1 MSEIATANPEQQGG
15 KRILIVEDDPIVAQV
30 YQRRLTKAGFRVTV
44 ASEGS
49 DGFFTIVKDKPDGVL
64 LDLMLPQMDGLQ
76 ILRKTRAQKQFE
88 RTPIIVFSN
97 AFMNGMLQ
105 DAAAAGA
112 TMTVNKSEPN
122 AITSIVEAFLQYL
135 CRAPVTHPHV
145 SPPVPIQESTES
157 ASVPQPFGG
166 AQFQEQPQSRQ
177 SVMIESSPQS
187 KAVIPAVSGPVVG
200 RRFGVFPIARGRAVQ
215 AKATATPV
223 AAEGRFANAA
233 INRLSRGNFASAVRG
248 SRISPAES
256 IEVDEEDQSAE
267 RDIFD
272 VFYNGGTET
281 IGAIR
286 TALRDYQKA
295 PSTPQG
301 REHLEAFYRHVHRL
315 TGIAAMCSSES
326 ISNFSACL
334 EALLHELV
342 VKPDSFRPSTLKTLA
357 MAVDVLCRMF
367 KEAGRYE
374 CPMISQAMVLVVD
387 EDVVSQRAM
396 SLSLEK
402 ARLHTM
408 CATDAG
414 SALEQIRQI
423 LFELIFLEAAM
434 PNVDGFELCSKIRE
448 MPGYEHT
455 PIVFVTGLNDFQSR
469 ARSVT
474 SGGNEFISKPL
485 CRIEMTVKA
494 LTFVMKGRMTGAT
507 LNTPPLVP

>member
-1 MSEIATANPEQQGG
+1 MSENFVGNPERQDG
-15 KRILIVEDDPIVAQV
+15 KRILIVEDDAVVAQV
-30 YQRRLTKAGFRVTV
+30 YQRRLTKAGFRVAV

-49 DGFFTIVKDKPDGVL
+49 EGFISIVKDKPDGIL

-105 DAAAAGA
+105 DAAACGA

-135 CRAPVTHPHV
+135 CRAPVTQFAA
-145 SPPVPIQESTES
+145 PPASKAAQETDEPAPPSQFSE
-157 ASVPQPFGG
+157 QPGRQV
-166 AQFQEQPQSRQ
+166 AEQPQSPKLEGQ
-177 SVMIESSPQS
+177 
-187 KAVIPAVSGPVVG
+187 AAIPAVSGPVTG
-200 RRFGVFPIARGRAVQ
+200 RRFGVFPLARTRANQVKASSEPAPTAARV
-215 AKATATPV
+215 AKPTLD
-223 AAEGRFANAA
+223 G
-233 INRLSRGNFASAVRG
+233 LSRGNLG
-248 SRISPAES
+248 SIIGGRRLPPAES
-256 IEVDEEDQSAE
+256 IGVDEEDRSAE
-267 RDIFD
+267 RDILNVFFD
-272 VFYNGGTET
+272 GGTET
-281 IGAIR
+281 IAAVR
-286 TALRDYQKA
+286 NALRDYQKA

-301 REHLEAFYRHVHRL
+301 REHLEAFYGHVHRL

-326 ISNFSACL
+326 ISNFTACL
-334 EALLHELV
+334 EALVHELV

-357 MAVDVLCRMF
+357 MAVDVLSRMF

-387 EDVVSQRAM
+387 DDVVSQKAIT
-396 SLSLEK
+396 LSLEK
-402 ARLHTM
+402 ARLHAM
-408 CATDAG
+408 CATDAA
-414 SALEQIRQI
+414 SALDQIRQI
-423 LFELIFLEAAM
+423 LFELIFLEAAI
-434 PNVDGFELCSKIRE
+434 PNVDGFELCSTIRQ

-455 PIVFVTGLNDFQSR
+455 PIIFVTGLTDFQSR

-494 LTFVMKGRMTGAT
+494 LTFVMKGRMAGAT
-507 LNTPPLVP
+507 LNSPIPT